1 MIADLL
7 LLADALV
14 NLVIGAVLA
23 TYPASLIG
31 ALSLPASQSTFYP
44 RLLGMV
50 LIGIGIALL
59 LNALPTGLPGLG
71 LAGAI
76 AINLSAAAML
86 VLMLLTGLG
95 KIPRSG
101 KRLLWIVALVLIG
114 LSALEGLMI

>member
-7 LLADALV
+7 LLTDALV
-14 NLVIGAVLA
+14 NLVIGAMLA
-23 TYPASLIG
+23 TFPAPLIA

-59 LNALPTGLPGLG
+59 LNALPTGLSGLG

-95 KIPRSG
+95 KIPRNG